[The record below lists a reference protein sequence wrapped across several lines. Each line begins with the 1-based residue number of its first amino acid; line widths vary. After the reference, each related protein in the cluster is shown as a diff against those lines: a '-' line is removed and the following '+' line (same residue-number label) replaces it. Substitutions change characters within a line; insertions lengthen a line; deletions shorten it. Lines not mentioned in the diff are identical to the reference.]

1 MISPEATLMDSGSY
15 SDDSVCAGI
24 YIKYTTSNAVIRVA
38 PIPTAAYHFCK
49 IFLHLSYSIH
59 SSEQVTSVRDHPGL

>member
-15 SDDSVCAGI
+15 SDDSVCAGM

-38 PIPTAAYHFCK
+38 PIPTTAI
-49 IFLHLSYSIH
+49 IFANFFESFLFNSFF
-59 SSEQVTSVRDHPGL
+59 QTGLLV